1 MSGFEDTAG
10 SEPHY
15 HGHRERL
22 RQRFREAGADAL
34 ADYELLELV
43 LFRVLPRRDVKPLAK
58 KLIERFGSFAET
70 MTAPPALLR
79 EVPGVGESVATD
91 LAIVFAAAQRIAR
104 GELRKRPVLSSWS
117 SVIDYCRTTMA
128 FAEKEQFRVLFLDKK
143 NTVIADE
150 VQQSGTVDHT
160 PVYPR
165 EIVKRA
171 LELSSTALILVHNHP
186 SGDPTPSRADIQMTR
201 SIVDIA
207 APLGITVHDH
217 IVVGREGHASFRGL
231 KLL

>member
-1 MSGFEDTAG
+1 MSGFRDK
-10 SEPHY
+10 SQSVPHY
-15 HGHRERL
+15 HGHRQRL
-22 RQRFREAGADAL
+22 RARFREAGADAL

-58 KLIERFGSFAET
+58 ALIERFGSFAEV
-70 MTAPPALLR
+70 MAAPEPLLC
-79 EVPGVGESVATD
+79 EISGIGKSVATD
-91 LAIVFAAAQRIAR
+91 LKIVFAAAERITR
-104 GELRKRPVLSSWS
+104 GEIRKRPVLSSWS
-117 SVIDYCRTTMA
+117 SVIDYCRTSMA
-128 FAEKEQFRVLFLDKK
+128 FSQKEQFRVLFLDKK

-150 VQQSGTVDHT
+150 VQQTGTVDHT

-186 SGDPTPSRADIQMTR
+186 SGDPTPSQADIQMTR
-201 SIVDIA
+201 SIVAIA
-207 APLGITVHDH
+207 EPLGIAVHDH
-217 IVVGREGHASFRGL
+217 IVVGKEGHASFRGL